1 MGLVAIDFVLQPA
14 VGADDRLDAG
24 GARGA
29 VELHHAEEIGA
40 VGERQRRHAVDR
52 SARHR
57 FVEPHDAVAHRIL
70 AMHSQVN
77 EARSGH
83 AKKILPSRMNRAL
96 AALLLGATCIALS
109 PIFVRVSEAGPTATA
124 FWRVALA
131 VPALWLLYA
140 LKPKARLGR
149 YTGKWWLLFAAGFA
163 FAGDLGFWH
172 SSIKLTSVANS
183 TLLANLAAIFV
194 TLAAWI
200 FLRQRPKRLFV
211 AGLVAAL
218 AGVALLVNAS
228 LEFSGTALTGDAL
241 GVVTAVFYAGY
252 LLAVKG
258 LRDRGERTL
267 HVMAVTSTISAV
279 FLFPV
284 ALASGEQM
292 LPSSLLGWGY
302 LLGLAL
308 VSHAVGQGLI
318 AYALAHLRAAFSSVS
333 LLFQPVMAALF
344 AWVLLGEALVPL
356 QIAGGIV
363 VLIGIYLA
371 RRGSN

>member
-1 MGLVAIDFVLQPA
+1 MRP
-14 VGADDRLDAG
+14 
-24 GARGA
+24 
-29 VELHHAEEIGA
+29 
-40 VGERQRRHAVDR
+40 
-52 SARHR
+52 
-57 FVEPHDAVAHRIL
+57 
-70 AMHSQVN
+70 
-77 EARSGH
+77 
-83 AKKILPSRMNRAL
+83 AL
-96 AALLLGATCIALS
+96 AALLVGATCIALS

-131 VPALWLLYA
+131 VPALWLLY
-140 LKPKARLGR
+140 PIRQKARGSAA
-149 YTGKWWLLFAAGFA
+149 TAHWPLFLAAGAA

-183 TLLANLAAIFV
+183 TLLANLASLFV
-194 TLAAWI
+194 TLAAWV
-200 FLRQRPKRLFV
+200 FLGQRPKRLFL

-218 AGVALLVNAS
+218 AGVALLVNTS

-258 LRDRGERTL
+258 LRDRGESTL

-302 LLGLAL
+302 LLGLA
-308 VSHAVGQGLI
+308 
-318 AYALAHLRAAFSSVS
+318 
-333 LLFQPVMAALF
+333 
-344 AWVLLGEALVPL
+344 
-356 QIAGGIV
+356 
-363 VLIGIYLA
+363 
-371 RRGSN
+371 